1 MLAGCSSSLLS
12 PRHRLRRETSAQF
25 QACKFPSM
33 STQRLDL
40 PCSFARKILQ
50 GPRLLGHGGG
60 TYNLGFHPFV
70 VKRQFFVAFKLKQW
84 MLASDGLSLMEPE
97 MITFFG
103 RSSPEL
109 MRIIDMA
116 VCVLFCLEKMEI
128 GVHSVFLFS
137 MEKYVEYMPSPPP
150 SEWKIP
156 YIYCCG
162 VRM

>member
-84 MLASDGLSLMEPE
+84 MLASDGLSFTSTPDNE
-97 MITFFG
+97 MDTRQFW
-103 RSSPEL
+103 L
-109 MRIIDMA
+109 A
-116 VCVLFCLEKMEI
+116 AL
-128 GVHSVFLFS
+128 
-137 MEKYVEYMPSPPP
+137 PSDL
-150 SEWKIP
+150 SLVTCSCE
-156 YIYCCG
+156 
-162 VRM
+162 